1 MSWLDDAAEL
11 VREAAPEDAD
21 EILAAL
27 TEAIDGVEV
36 DDDQV
41 AETVE
46 AALESFYEDDDERD
60 VEAWQ
65 AELHPRASAGA
76 SGGGQFTSGGSSG
89 KTASS
94 KSGAAKKAGRTPRR
108 RASFGDNGTLSFDA
122 KSGRGAGY
130 GRKGG
135 DARVKRLQKAL
146 TRLGLTDSR
155 GKKLVLDGKLGPKTT
170 QAIKAAQRRLGL
182 KADGKVTPQLLAK
195 LVAAKSL
202 PNKKAPAKAA
212 VKTAMKSAAANGKT
226 REAIDGQRSS
236 GDTRE
241 ILNRAVNAWAKEQS
255 DSDYAYGWVCDFTDD
270 LVVFEW
276 DGKTWQAPYTLTETG
291 TTGEAELDQPAEVVA
306 QTWYV
311 PASGGDPTMPAVDD
325 PEDLLDGGADET
337 TESVEVATTETVER
351 IAGHVIEGKGTDS
364 AGNRIF
370 GVRIIAAGDSLNGR
384 RYPAGVLEAA
394 APLYEG
400 AKAYDHHR
408 TAEELRSSTISGLVG
423 YYRNVQASLEG
434 LDGDLVLL
442 PSAAHTAEAL
452 DATIAAQD
460 EGLPPLV
467 GISHDAMTV
476 LKPITVGGRRMQ
488 EATRITKVNS
498 ADVVADP
505 AAGGKATRVL
515 AGGIEIEES
524 KESDVVT
531 TTDVLAAL
539 KTATPEDLAAVGLQ
553 RSSEAAPPPKEPEG
567 LEKASF
573 LGGLMIKE
581 KVTAAGLPERL
592 AESLRTSLPDR
603 ITEADID
610 ARVADLK
617 MAIGDL
623 ERSELRPTGTAQ
635 VTQEAFDKKKAALDA
650 FFERDYS
657 KGYHSFKQAYLDMTG
672 YRQTSWDDDLNK
684 RIMRESIGNLYDSG
698 DRSTESMNSTTWN
711 LVLGDSITRRLIAAY
726 AHPSLQTWRQIVS
739 STIPV
744 SDFRQQRID
753 RVGGYGTLP
762 TVAQGAPYQPLTSP
776 TNEEI
781 TYSLAKKGGTEDITF
796 EMIANDDV
804 RAISGIPGKLGLAA
818 ARTLHNFVWD
828 FILTNPN
835 CSYDSTAL
843 FAAGHG
849 NTTAVALGQSTLSQL
864 RAKMR
869 DQTAYGDTSDI
880 LSLVPQTLIV
890 PNELEELGYQLT
902 RSAVA
907 VPSTAAGPS
916 NTPNLHQ
923 GLGLIV
929 LDYDTDSN
937 DWFLVADPTL
947 CPTIEVG
954 FYNGRQDPELFTQSD
969 PSVGSMFNADTLTY
983 KIRHIYSGAILEHR
997 GFQRGTQ

>member
-1 MSWLDDAAEL
+1 VSWIDEAAAL
-11 VREAAPEDAD
+11 VREAAPDDSD

-27 TEAIDGVEV
+27 TEAVDGVEL

-41 AETVE
+41 AEAVE
-46 AALESFYEDDDERD
+46 AVIESFYEDEAEPAA
-60 VEAWQ
+60 EAWM
-65 AELHPRASAGA
+65 EDLHPRAAAGSAG
-76 SGGGQFTSGGSSG
+76 GGEFTSGGSSSSNT
-89 KTASS
+89 KASP
-94 KSGAAKKAGRTPRR
+94 AKKTSGTKRK
-108 RASFGDNGTLSFDA
+108 RASYGDNGTLSFDA

-135 DARVKRLQKAL
+135 DPRVKKLQSAL

-182 KADGKVTPQLLAK
+182 PADGKVTPKLLAK

-202 PNKKAPAKAA
+202 PKAKAPAKKAP
-212 VKTAMKSAAANGKT
+212 VKGKA
-226 REAIDGQRSS
+226 REAIDGQRST

-241 ILNRAVNAWAKEQS
+241 ILNRAVTSWAKVQS
-255 DSDYAYGWVCDFTDD
+255 ESPYAYAWVCDFTDAA
-270 LVVFEW
+270 VVFEW
-276 DGKTWQAPYTLTETG
+276 DGKTWQAGYTLTEAG
-291 TTGEAELDQPAEVVA
+291 TTGEAQLDQPTEVVA

-311 PASGGDPTMPAVDD
+311 PAAGGGPTMPA
-325 PEDLLDGGADET
+325 ADEYPVEDDELDA
-337 TESVEVATTETVER
+337 TEAVELAEGRALEQTSGR
-351 IAGHVIEGKGTDS
+351 AIEAKGTD
-364 AGNRIF
+364 ADGNRVF
-370 GVRIIAAGDSLNGR
+370 RVRIIEAGDSLNGR
-384 RYPAGVLEAA
+384 RYSAKVLHEAA
-394 APLYEG
+394 ALYDG
-400 AKAYDHHR
+400 ARSYDHHR
-408 TAEELRSSTISGLVG
+408 TVEELRSGTITGLVG
-423 YYRNVQASLEG
+423 SYRNIEAAADG
-434 LDGDLVLL
+434 LYADLHLL
-442 PSAAHTAEAL
+442 PGAKHTAEAL
-452 DATIAAQD
+452 DASIAAQD

-467 GISHDAMTV
+467 GISHDAMTRS
-476 LKPITVGGRRMQ
+476 KASTVGGRRMQ
-488 EATRITKVNS
+488 EVTAITKVNS
-498 ADVVADP
+498 ADVVAEP
-505 AAGGKATRVL
+505 AAGGMATRVL
-515 AGGIEIEES
+515 AGGIEIDININES

-553 RSSEAAPPPKEPEG
+553 RSSEAAPAPKPEG

-581 KVTAAGLPERL
+581 KVTAAGLP
-592 AESLRTSLPDR
+592 AQVVESLAAELPDR
-603 ITEADID
+603 ITEDVVD
-610 ARVADLK
+610 ARVASLK
-617 MAIGDL
+617 TAMGMI
-623 ERSELRPTGTAQ
+623 ERTGLAPTVTAQ

-711 LVLGDSITRRLIAAY
+711 LVLGDSITRRLVAAY

-776 TNEEI
+776 GNEEI
-781 TYSLAKKGGTEDITF
+781 TYALAKKGGTEDITF

-804 RAISGIPGKLGLAA
+804 RAISNIPGKLGLAA

-890 PNELEELGYQLT
+890 PNELEELGFQLT

-907 VPSTAAGPS
+907 VPSTPAGPS
-916 NTPNLHQ
+916 DTPNLHQ
-923 GLGLIV
+923 SMNLIV
-929 LDYDTDSN
+929 LDYDTDAN
-937 DWFLVADPTL
+937 DWFLVADPSL